1 MHFIDGLFPDIKAV
15 VLVQRPKNLDTA
27 CVLALLQEEAGVSG
41 SIKHGRASDWNSTS
55 KFPPP
60 HKTALPLPLPPR
72 AEKPAIKLCIAASA
86 PATSSSNADPK
97 L

>member
-1 MHFIDGLFPDIKAV
+1 MRFIDGLFPDIKAV

-27 CVLALLQEEAGVSG
+27 CVLALQQEEAGASG
-41 SIKHGRASDWNSTS
+41 TLKHGRAGDWHSAS
-55 KFPPP
+55 KFQLPP
-60 HKTALPLPLPPR
+60 KTALPLPLPPR